1 MWRTIF
7 NRAGSRLPE
16 LFPDHQQVNAGN
28 TERGKEKRRHLLAY
42 LREHPEEL
50 RPVSR
55 RLYSQG
61 CGPDKL
67 HDLR

>member
-7 NRAGSRLPE
+7 NRAASRVPE
-16 LFPDHQQVNAGN
+16 LSPDHLQMAPRNA
-28 TERGKEKRRHLLAY
+28 ERGKEKRRHLLAY
-42 LREHPEEL
+42 LPEHPEEL

-61 CGPDKL
+61 STITN
-67 HDLR
+67 